1 METGGGEKRFHA
13 QISWLMF
20 VFSIFVIWVHSY
32 NVDLFSCGAQDSIW
46 ILADQ
51 IENFVSV
58 GLGQIAVPG
67 FFLLS
72 SYLFFRNF
80 SWDKLPGKWK
90 SREFSVLVPYVVW
103 NIIYYLGYMAASRL
117 LAMQSVV
124 GRDVIPFTVQEIWRA
139 ISRYAYAPIFWYLY
153 QLIFLII
160 ASPVIYALVKNRAV
174 GLFWII
180 ALVFAVHLHLDMR
193 HPNTDALLYYS
204 VAAYFAVHRRGLVER
219 SMVEEAMRNRCM
231 AESVA
236 GVIISVFCYRRMMT
250 PGRRCSLDLLL
261 PDGCPDDMLGV
272 CLRNPP
278 SKSPPLD
285 APEYVPVCDPFC
297 RCTVCK
303 QRCGTSDR
311 SCFRNAGSRRNC
323 AVYLF
328 SASGDRCLCTL
339 RAGEIPCKVCTG
351 SVENLVGWKE
361 AGRMSV
367 GRESVYAGQNHTS
380 KNYMLI
386 FGKNANSFFI
396 GNPLYYL

>member
-32 NVDLFSCGAQDSIW
+32 NVDLFSGGAQDSIW

-250 PGRRCSLDLLL
+250 PGADVLWTCFYRMAVPMTCWAFACGLRLPKVQPWMRQSMFLYAIHFVVVRFVNKGAALLTGHVSGTPAAAGIALFIYFLL
-261 PDGCPDDMLGV
+261 PVIAV
-272 CLRNPP
+272 CVSYVLAKFLVRF
-278 SKSPPLD
+278 
-285 APEYVPVCDPFC
+285 APGLW
-297 RCTVCK
+297 RI
-303 QRCGTSDR
+303 
-311 SCFRNAGSRRNC
+311 
-323 AVYLF
+323 L
-328 SASGDRCLCTL
+328 SG
-339 RAGEIPCKVCTG
+339 
-351 SVENLVGWKE
+351 
-361 AGRMSV
+361 GRKLE
-367 GRESVYAGQNHTS
+367 G
-380 KNYMLI
+380 
-386 FGKNANSFFI
+386 
-396 GNPLYYL
+396 

>member
-32 NVDLFSCGAQDSIW
+32 NVDLFSGGAQDSIW

-90 SREFSVLVPYVVW
+90 SRGFSVLVPYVVW

-153 QLIFLII
+153 QLMFLILL
-160 ASPVIYALVKNRAV
+160 SPVLYWIIKNRTR
-174 GLFWII
+174 G
-180 ALVFAVHLHLDMR
+180 LVFLAAVMAAVHFHLDTM

-204 VAAYFAVHRRGLVER
+204 FGIFMAVHGRELTEASYGKGRILAGIGNVLMAAICFWRMGKPGADVLWIVMFRFFLPISIWLLFDSGRMGKTRPWMRQSLFLYGIHFILVR
-219 SMVEEAMRNRCM
+219 VFNKGGALVLGRVLDGRAM
-231 AESVA
+231 AVLAVA
-236 GVIISVFCYRRMMT
+236 WF
-250 PGRRCSLDLLL
+250 LLL
-261 PDGCPDDMLGV
+261 PAAVVASSYAAARILVRYAPAVWRIFSGG
-272 CLRNPP
+272 R
-278 SKSPPLD
+278 SLD
-285 APEYVPVCDPFC
+285 
-297 RCTVCK
+297 
-303 QRCGTSDR
+303 
-311 SCFRNAGSRRNC
+311 
-323 AVYLF
+323 
-328 SASGDRCLCTL
+328 
-339 RAGEIPCKVCTG
+339 
-351 SVENLVGWKE
+351 
-361 AGRMSV
+361 
-367 GRESVYAGQNHTS
+367 
-380 KNYMLI
+380 
-386 FGKNANSFFI
+386 
-396 GNPLYYL
+396 